1 MKMKSNDISALYRR
15 KYGVEKLMKRIL
27 MAVKM
32 AIKLNSM
39 CRNVSAN
46 EAAKMAKYQ
55 CINVI

>member
-1 MKMKSNDISALYRR
+1 
-15 KYGVEKLMKRIL
+15 
-27 MAVKM
+27 M